1 MSESKTF
8 QIPEEMISRYVALN
22 DKAKKIDEELSEMKK
37 IFTSF
42 FDHTYGENCKG
53 EERIGDYKIQRQI
66 RNSEQYHPEKTVKVL
81 EELNLTDCILLVKQP
96 DKQKLDAALTLG
108 MVSYEEL
115 NDCLIRKSSQ
125 AIVVKSLK

>member
-37 IFTSF
+37 IFNSF
-42 FDHTYGENCKG
+42 FDHAYGKNRKG
-53 EERIGDYKIQRQI
+53 EEKIGDYKIQRQI